1 MRRKGLRQEMH
12 STNSHDS
19 IVPVIRFGPFC
30 LSLASGNEDELGK
43 ALSIL
48 LILLLFSSG
57 AQKRALESASGVII
71 FWAFLHSHG

>member
-1 MRRKGLRQEMH
+1 MH

-57 AQKRALESASGVII
+57 EQKRALESASGVII